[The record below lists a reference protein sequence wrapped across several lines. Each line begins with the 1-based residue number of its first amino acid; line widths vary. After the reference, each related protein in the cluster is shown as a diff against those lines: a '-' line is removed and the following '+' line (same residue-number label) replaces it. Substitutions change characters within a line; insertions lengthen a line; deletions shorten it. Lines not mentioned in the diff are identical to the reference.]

1 MVAGYDSRSLR
12 WSRAADTSGG
22 LCVRFVNRVNE
33 LSILDDWYARPGP
46 QLGVVWGRRR
56 VGKSHLLAHW
66 AGGKRA
72 IYHVARNRALG
83 QELAALSAA
92 AAPVLAL
99 PDRDL
104 ASRPF
109 RDWDEAFDIFR
120 RAAARAPLIVII
132 DEFPEL
138 VQADPHVE
146 SALRAIWEG
155 MGDQA
160 VRLVLCGSAVRTM
173 EALQEERAP
182 LYGRATLR
190 MQVRPFLPGEAALML
205 SDLDPAERAKVWGVC
220 GGTPFYLDLWDQSLS
235 FRDNLARL
243 VATEHGLW
251 LNEGQLILATED
263 FAGGR
268 RERVPEQVLRAI
280 AAGRTRFG
288 EIKDALGTDPSRA
301 LAALADLDLV
311 QRVLPVGRNADPRR
325 AYYRVA
331 DNFLAF
337 WLSIVEPRRAA
348 IIQGLGRS
356 VAAAMESQLDGFMG
370 DRWED
375 AVRAHLVQ
383 AFVDD
388 PRVAPVIEVGRFWH
402 QYGTDPAE
410 IDVAMLS
417 EPGGR
422 LSVAAEVKWA
432 KREDGTRLLR
442 ALVRKA
448 HASNLVPPDGPEP
461 VYVLAARQEVTG
473 NLPDDVLVV
482 TAADVL
488 G

>member
-1 MVAGYDSRSLR
+1 M
-12 WSRAADTSGG
+12 
-22 LCVRFVNRVNE
+22 RFVNRVKE
-33 LSILDDWYARPGP
+33 LSLLDEWFGRPGP

-56 VGKSHLLAHW
+56 VGKSHLLTHW
-66 AGGKRA
+66 ATGRRA
-72 IYHVARNRALG
+72 IYHVSRNRALD

-92 AAPVLAL
+92 AAPVLELA
-99 PDRDL
+99 DRDL
-104 ASRPF
+104 VNRPF
-109 RDWDEAFDIFR
+109 RDWDEAFEIFR
-120 RAAARAPLIVII
+120 QAASTAPLVLIL

-138 VQADPHVE
+138 VQSDPKIE

-155 MGDQA
+155 MGDHP

-190 MQVRPFLPGEAALML
+190 LQVRPFLPGEAALML
-205 SDLDPAERAKVWGVC
+205 SGLPPAERAKAWGVC
-220 GGTPFYLDLWDQSLS
+220 GGIPFYLDLWDQSAS

-243 VATEHGLW
+243 VANEHGLL

-268 RERVPEQVLRAI
+268 RERIPEQVLRAI

-288 EIKDALGTDPSRA
+288 EIKDALGVDPTRA
-301 LAALADLDLV
+301 LAALADLGLV
-311 QRVLPVGRNADPRR
+311 QRVLPVGRNADARR

-337 WLSIVEPRRAA
+337 WLAVAEPRRAG
-348 IIQGLGRS
+348 IIQGLGTS
-356 VAAAMESQLDGFMG
+356 VVGVMEGQFDNFMG

-383 AFVDD
+383 TVAAD
-388 PRVAPVIEVGRFWH
+388 PRVAPVVEVGRFWH

-422 LSVAAEVKWA
+422 LSLAAEVKWA
-432 KREDGTRLLR
+432 RQEDGARILR
-442 ALVRKA
+442 TLMRKA
-448 HASNLVPPDGPEP
+448 HASNLIGPQDPEP
-461 VYVLAARQEVTG
+461 LYVIAAREEVTG
-473 NLPDDVLVV
+473 DLPDEVLRV
-482 TAADVL
+482 TATDVF

>member
-1 MVAGYDSRSLR
+1 M
-12 WSRAADTSGG
+12 
-22 LCVRFVNRVNE
+22 RFVNRVKE
-33 LSILDDWYARPGP
+33 LSLLDEWFGRPGP

-66 AGGKRA
+66 AAGKRA
-72 IYHVARNRALG
+72 VYHVSRNRALD
-83 QELAALSAA
+83 QELAALSAT

-99 PDRDL
+99 ANRDL

-109 RDWDEAFDIFR
+109 RDWDEAFEFFR
-120 RAAARAPLIVII
+120 RTASEAPLIVIL

-138 VQADPHVE
+138 IKSDPRIE

-155 MGDQA
+155 MGDHP

-190 MQVRPFLPGEAALML
+190 LQVRPFLPNEAALML
-205 SDLDPAERAKVWGVC
+205 PDLVPAERARAWGVC
-220 GGTPFYLDLWDQSLS
+220 GGIPFYLDLWDQLSS

-243 VATEHGLW
+243 VANEHGLL

-268 RERVPEQVLRAI
+268 RERIPEQVLRAI

-288 EIKDALGTDPSRA
+288 EIKNALGIDPTRA
-301 LAALADLDLV
+301 LAALADLGLV

-337 WLSIVEPRRAA
+337 WLSIAEPRRAA
-348 IIQGLGRS
+348 IIQGLGKS
-356 VAAAMESQLDGFMG
+356 VAGVMESEFDNFMG

-383 AFVDD
+383 TMADD
-388 PRVAPVIEVGRFWH
+388 SRVAPVIEVGRFWH

-417 EPGGR
+417 GPEGR
-422 LSVAAEVKWA
+422 LSLAGEVKWA
-432 KREDGTRLLR
+432 RHEEGNRILR
-442 ALVRKA
+442 TLMRKT
-448 HASNLVPPDGPEP
+448 HASNLVGPHGPEP
-461 VYVLAARQEVTG
+461 LYVIAVREEVTG
-473 NLPDDVLVV
+473 QLPDDVLRV
-482 TAADVL
+482 TAADVFA
-488 G
+488 

>member
-1 MVAGYDSRSLR
+1 M
-12 WSRAADTSGG
+12 
-22 LCVRFVNRVNE
+22 RFVNRVKE
-33 LSILDDWYARPGP
+33 LSLLDEWFERPGP

-66 AGGKRA
+66 AAGKRA
-72 IYHVARNRALG
+72 IYHVARNRAPA

-92 AAPVLAL
+92 AAPAL
-99 PDRDL
+99 GLKDRDL
-104 ASRPF
+104 VSRPF
-109 RDWDEAFDIFR
+109 RDWDEAFEIFR
-120 RAAARAPLIVII
+120 RTAAGAPLVVII

-138 VQADPHVE
+138 VQSEPNIE

-155 MGDQA
+155 MGDHP

-190 MQVRPFLPGEAALML
+190 LQVRPFLPSEAALML
-205 SDLDPAERAKVWGVC
+205 PGLAPAERAKAWGVC
-220 GGTPFYLDLWDQSLS
+220 GGTPFYLDLWDQSAP

-243 VATEHGLW
+243 VASEHGLL

-268 RERVPEQVLRAI
+268 RERIPEQVLRAI

-288 EIKDALGTDPSRA
+288 EIKGALGIDPTRA
-301 LAALADLDLV
+301 LGALADLGLI

-337 WLSIVEPRRAA
+337 WLAIAEPRRAG
-348 IIQGLGRS
+348 IIQGLGTS
-356 VAAAMESQLDGFMG
+356 VVGVMESQFDNFMG

-375 AVRAHLVQ
+375 AVRAHLVRTM
-383 AFVDD
+383 ADD
-388 PRVAPVIEVGRFWH
+388 PRLAPVVEVGRFWH
-402 QYGTDPAE
+402 QHRPDPAE

-422 LSVAAEVKWA
+422 LSLAAEVKWA
-432 KREDGTRLLR
+432 RHEEGSRVLR
-442 ALVRKA
+442 TLVRKA
-448 HASNLVPPDGPEP
+448 HASHLVRPTDPEP
-461 VYVLAARQEVTG
+461 LYVIAARELVTG
-473 NLPDDVLVV
+473 DLPSDVLRV
-482 TAADVL
+482 TAADVFA
-488 G
+488 

>member
-1 MVAGYDSRSLR
+1 
-12 WSRAADTSGG
+12 
-22 LCVRFVNRVNE
+22 VRFVNRVKE
-33 LSILDDWYARPGP
+33 LTLLDEWFHRPGP

-66 AGGKRA
+66 ATGKRA
-72 IYHVARNRALG
+72 VYHVARNRALN

-92 AAPVLAL
+92 AAPVLGL
-99 PDRDL
+99 TDRDL
-104 ASRPF
+104 VSRPF
-109 RDWDEAFDIFR
+109 RDWDEAFEIFR
-120 RAAARAPLIVII
+120 RTASAAPLVVVV

-138 VQADPHVE
+138 VQSDPTIE
-146 SALRAIWEG
+146 STLRAIWEG
-155 MGDQA
+155 MGDHA

-190 MQVRPFLPGEAALML
+190 LHVRPFLPHEASLML
-205 SDLDPAERAKVWGVC
+205 PDLAPAERAKAWGVC
-220 GGTPFYLDLWDQSLS
+220 GGIPFYLDLWDQSTP

-243 VATEHGLW
+243 VANEHGLL

-268 RERVPEQVLRAI
+268 RERIPEQVLRAV

-288 EIKDALGTDPSRA
+288 EIKDALGTDPTRA
-301 LAALADLDLV
+301 LAALADLGLV
-311 QRVLPVGRNADPRR
+311 QRVLPVGRNANPRR
-325 AYYRVA
+325 AYYRVS

-337 WLSIVEPRRAA
+337 WLAIAEPRRAG
-348 IIQGLGRS
+348 IIQGLGAS
-356 VAAAMESQLDGFMG
+356 VVGVMESQFDNFMG

-383 AFVDD
+383 VMADD

-402 QYGTDPAE
+402 QYGADPAE

-422 LSVAAEVKWA
+422 LSLAAEVKWA
-432 KREDGTRLLR
+432 RHEDGSRVLR
-442 ALVRKA
+442 TLTRKA
-448 HASNLVPPDGPEP
+448 QASNLIGPADPEP
-461 VYVLAARQEVTG
+461 VYVIAAREAVTG
-473 NLPDDVLVV
+473 DLPADVHRV
-482 TAADVL
+482 TAADVFA
-488 G
+488 

>member
-1 MVAGYDSRSLR
+1 VEAG
-12 WSRAADTSGG
+12 
-22 LCVRFVNRVNE
+22 VRFVNRVRE
-33 LSILDDWYARPGP
+33 LSLLDDWNARPGP
-46 QLGVVWGRRR
+46 QFGVVWGRRR
-56 VGKSHLLAHW
+56 VGKSHLLAQW
-66 AGGKRA
+66 AAGKRA
-72 IYHVARNRALG
+72 IYHVSRNRPLG
-83 QELAALSAA
+83 HELAALSAA

-109 RDWDEAFDIFR
+109 RDWDEAFSLFR
-120 RAAARAPLIVII
+120 QAAATAPLIIVI

-138 VQADPHVE
+138 VQADPQVE
-146 SALRAIWEG
+146 SALRAIWES
-155 MGDQA
+155 MGTHA
-160 VRLVLCGSAVRTM
+160 VRLILCGSAVRTM

-190 MQVRPFLPGEAALML
+190 MQVRPFLPAEAALML
-205 SDLDPAERAKVWGVC
+205 PALAPAERAKAWGVC
-220 GGTPFYLDLWDQSLS
+220 GGTPFYLDLWDQSAT
-235 FRDNLARL
+235 FRDNLVRL
-243 VATEHGLW
+243 MTTEHGLL

-268 RERVPEQVLRAI
+268 RERIPEQVLRAI

-288 EIKDALGTDPSRA
+288 EIKDALGVDPSRA
-301 LAALADLDLV
+301 LAALSDLDLV
-311 QRVLPVGRNADPRR
+311 QRILPVGRNADPRR
-325 AYYRVA
+325 AYYRIA

-356 VAAAMESQLDGFMG
+356 VAGVMESQFDGFMG

-375 AVRAHLVQ
+375 AVRAHLTQ
-383 AFVDD
+383 TIVDD
-388 PRVAPVIEVGRFWH
+388 PRVVPVTEVGRFWH
-402 QYGTDPAE
+402 QYGSDPAE

-417 EPGGR
+417 EPAGR

-432 KREDGTRLLR
+432 KREDGSRALR
-442 ALVRKA
+442 TLVRKA
-448 HASNLVPPDGPEP
+448 HASHLVPPDGPDP
-461 VYVLAARQEVTG
+461 VYVLAAREKVTG
-473 NLPDDVLVV
+473 MIPDDALVV
-482 TAADVL
+482 TAADVF